1 MVKTDKTMSEPIYAL
16 CSFNRVKKWGRKTKK
31 KQERH
36 ENMRPVSW
44 KCGGGGRGICIMYKS
59 GEAAIIDNYWGGQC
73 SGGQANP
80 DIRPV

>member
-1 MVKTDKTMSEPIYAL
+1 MVKTDRTMSEPIYAL

-44 KCGGGGRGICIMYKS
+44 KCGEGWGGGGYALCIRAEKR
-59 GEAAIIDNYWGGQC
+59 QL
-73 SGGQANP
+73 
-80 DIRPV
+80 

>member
-1 MVKTDKTMSEPIYAL
+1 MVKTDRTMSEPIYAL

-44 KCGGGGRGICIMYKS
+44 KCGGGGGGGGGYALCIRAEKR
-59 GEAAIIDNYWGGQC
+59 QL
-73 SGGQANP
+73 
-80 DIRPV
+80 

>member
-1 MVKTDKTMSEPIYAL
+1 MVKTDRTMSEPIYAL

-44 KCGGGGRGICIMYKS
+44 KCGGGGGGYALCIRAEKR
-59 GEAAIIDNYWGGQC
+59 QL
-73 SGGQANP
+73 
-80 DIRPV
+80 